1 MILATPLIQ
10 SQTFDECFSRL
21 QIHEGGYSSIPEDK
35 GNWTSGKIGVG
46 VLMGTK
52 FGISAAR
59 YPFLD
64 IKNLTLAEAKDIYFD
79 DFWVKYQCELIPE
92 EYRYF
97 YFDCIVNHNPNA
109 AGRIFQKALNR
120 SGFSLKVDGLVGK
133 NTYRALASGKLKI
146 GKLRAE
152 RIHYYSW
159 LVTRFPSN
167 GVFLEGWINRT
178 LAL

>member
-79 DFWVKYQCELIPE
+79 DFW
-92 EYRYF
+92 
-97 YFDCIVNHNPNA
+97 
-109 AGRIFQKALNR
+109 
-120 SGFSLKVDGLVGK
+120 
-133 NTYRALASGKLKI
+133 
-146 GKLRAE
+146 
-152 RIHYYSW
+152 
-159 LVTRFPSN
+159 
-167 GVFLEGWINRT
+167 
-178 LAL
+178 